1 MKRSEL
7 QLIAQAVKKRWPI
20 SDEYRT
26 ALVQQMIMLV
36 GNPETSDR
44 AKIAA
49 TKILTEMEK
58 QNQSDERDKTLNDQR
73 HRLLNVAERLGIAD
87 SVRDATQVGTSPSDE
102 TAIESKKS
110 DE

>member
-1 MKRSEL
+1 MKRSEIK
-7 QLIAQAVKKRWPI
+7 LIAQAVKKRWPI
-20 SDEYRT
+20 SEEYRT

-73 HRLLNVAERLGIAD
+73 HRLLDVAQRLGIAD
-87 SVRDATQVGTSPSDE
+87 SVGDTAEVGTSAGDE
-102 TAIESKKS
+102 TVAGSKEI
-110 DE
+110 DD

>member
-1 MKRSEL
+1 MKRSDI

-49 TKILTEMEK
+49 TKILTEMER

-73 HRLLNVAERLGIAD
+73 HRLLDVAQRLGIAD
-87 SVRDATQVGTSPSDE
+87 SVGDAAQVGTSPSDE
-102 TAIESKKS
+102 TVISSSER
-110 DE
+110 DD